1 LTKCGK
7 SGIIERE
14 STLWRTAVEKYLE
27 KILRQRRL
35 QKEEDDILKKL
46 VASEQEQTELR
57 ARLKRVM
64 DEKFVLRSEK

>member
-1 LTKCGK
+1 M
-7 SGIIERE
+7 
-14 STLWRTAVEKYLE
+14 EKYLE